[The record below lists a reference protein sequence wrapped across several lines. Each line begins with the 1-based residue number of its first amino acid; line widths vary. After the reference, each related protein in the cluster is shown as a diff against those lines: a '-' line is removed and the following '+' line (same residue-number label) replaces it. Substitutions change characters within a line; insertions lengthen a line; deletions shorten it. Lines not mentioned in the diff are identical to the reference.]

1 MNARNGAMLEFMGT
15 EATLYLD
22 RGRLEVMPEHKRD
35 AHNRNP
41 ALPTEPEMQWVLGS
55 GPKGADFYDQPDG
68 ELLHLANWLEC
79 VRTRRTPN
87 SPVEAG
93 IAAASAA
100 HLANIALQK
109 NGVATWNTVALA
121 SGDQSVGS
129 SLNTVA

>member
-22 RGRLEVMPEHKRD
+22 RGRLEVIPERKRD
-35 AHNRNP
+35 AHNRN
-41 ALPTEPEMQWVLGS
+41 AQLPTEPEMQWVLGT

-68 ELLHLANWLEC
+68 EFLHLANWLDC
-79 VRTRRTPN
+79 IRTRQTPN

-100 HLANIALQK
+100 HMANIALQK
-109 NGVATWNTVALA
+109 GGVAAWNMVMPKA
-121 SGDQSVGS
+121 
-129 SLNTVA
+129 